1 MLKEYFILIQT
12 PWNNKVQ
19 TFFLF
24 SIFSIWLRPIWCC
37 FGRSFLVKRLN
48 VLNDLRKLFG
58 AVYSIELLGFCD
70 AFPGRIVV
78 LYLGKNWVLPNWVSI
93 FKVRLNFNNLNIYYL
108 AGTFYFSSAG
118 DIATSREQSADSGRQ
133 SNNYL
138 VATLLRLC
146 SSAPLSPS
154 PHCTWGKFGSTS
166 HQRYPEVLFVC
177 EADLYILMLLV
188 CPSVTPSLCAR
199 V

>member
-12 PWNNKVQ
+12 LWNRKVRH
-19 TFFLF
+19 FLF

-93 FKVRLNFNNLNIYYL
+93 FKVRLNFNLLYFHFFKWVPSIY
-108 AGTFYFSSAG
+108 TFLSQSQSS
-118 DIATSREQSADSGRQ
+118 
-133 SNNYL
+133 L
-138 VATLLRLC
+138 KFFWTLLLD
-146 SSAPLSPS
+146 PLINR
-154 PHCTWGKFGSTS
+154 F
-166 HQRYPEVLFVC
+166 L
-177 EADLYILMLLV
+177 
-188 CPSVTPSLCAR
+188 
-199 V
+199 